1 MGAPAKVR
9 LIALVVLLV
18 LVTGGCS
25 ESPSS
30 TPSPETFPVTIEA
43 AGNNTV
49 TVPRR
54 PERIV
59 SLSPTATEIL
69 FAIGAGPQVV
79 AVDEASSHPAEA
91 PRTELSGYTPN
102 LEALASYRPDLVVYS
117 SDPGELGGGLTTLR
131 TPGILQPPAGR
142 LEDTYR
148 QIGELGTA
156 TGHRAEASELIDSM
170 KGRIASITES
180 AAERGSPTTYY
191 HELDEG
197 YYTATS
203 KTFIGEIYKLLGL
216 GNIADRAGTGY
227 LQLSAEY
234 IVQAN
239 PDLIFLADSR
249 CCGQSAATVAARPG
263 WDQIDAVKNGAVFPL
278 DDDVASRWGP
288 RTVDFLQAIAESLG
302 SGRP

>member
-1 MGAPAKVR
+1 LGEPSKVR
-9 LIALVVLLV
+9 WITLVAILV
-18 LVTGGCS
+18 LFAGGCS
-25 ESPSS
+25 EPPS
-30 TPSPETFPVTIEA
+30 PSPETFPVTIEA
-43 AGNNTV
+43 AGDNTV

-59 SLSPTATEIL
+59 SLSPTATEVL

-79 AVDEASSHPAEA
+79 AVDEASSYPAEA
-91 PRTELSGYTPN
+91 PRTGLSGYTPN
-102 LEALASYRPDLVVYS
+102 LEALASYRSDLVVYS
-117 SDPGELGGGLTTLR
+117 SDPGELGSALTTLG

-148 QIGELGTA
+148 QIGELGRA

-170 KGRIASITES
+170 KRRIASITEP
-180 AAERGSPTTYY
+180 AAERGSPMTYY

-203 KTFIGEIYKLLGL
+203 KTFIGEIYGLLGL
-216 GNIADRAGTGY
+216 VNIADAAGTGY

-263 WDQIDAVKNGAVFPL
+263 WDRIDAVKNGAVFPL

-288 RTVDFLQAIAESLG
+288 RSVDFLQAIAESLEL
-302 SGRP
+302 GRP